1 MSTKDDQG
9 SKMRSG
15 ELYTNADSTNQGIS
29 ESINSQIRE
38 SIEPTQ
44 DESGSNTVRQPTG
57 PKRNKKGQ
65 VKMIKPV
72 NFMGNALALDTDAIN
87 EMWNYGGEQGQLKNE
102 AENEVQ
108 DFEQDILE
116 MAQVCLAAM
125 KRERPTDPIVLDDN
139 QTVKKSFKQKFG
151 TPDEKKKDVE
161 KEQTNTE
168 QKDQRPNYFRHNFM
182 VPQTMRGIKNLSLG
196 VAIKQDKELDE
207 KAAQSKN
214 ETKPKDYLMKDD
226 NINEFIQE
234 SENEANDSE

>member
-1 MSTKDDQG
+1 MKSLSTIQIEENTDHI
-9 SKMRSG
+9 
-15 ELYTNADSTNQGIS
+15 IS
-29 ESINSQIRE
+29 ESLDSHMKESADQI
-38 SIEPTQ
+38 Q
-44 DESGSNTVRQPTG
+44 DEAGSSSMRQPPG

-72 NFMGNALALDTDAIN
+72 NFMNETLALDTDAIN

-125 KRERPTDPIVLDDN
+125 KREKPTDPIILDDN
-139 QTVKKSFKQKFG
+139 KTVKRSFKQKFG

-196 VAIKQDKELDE
+196 VAIKQDKDFED
-207 KAAQSKN
+207 
-214 ETKPKDYLMKDD
+214 KP
-226 NINEFIQE
+226 
-234 SENEANDSE
+234 ANP